1 MSVITVVCALSV
13 LYKSSIGLQVSL
25 QTSTRLREGTY
36 LDIRFASNVA
46 VVDSVVSVK
55 QVIRRPPQSGSFI
68 RVSAVASKEDFF
80 GATVGEF
87 EEALDQDQFE
97 SFVKEMLQ
105 AKEAFFSNLV
115 TRYAST
121 VEGTSEV

>member
-1 MSVITVVCALSV
+1 M
-13 LYKSSIGLQVSL
+13 
-25 QTSTRLREGTY
+25 
-36 LDIRFASNVA
+36 DIRFANNIA
-46 VVDSVVSVK
+46 VVDSVVSVE
-55 QVIRRPPQSGSFI
+55 QVSRPPQSGSFI

-87 EEALDQDQFE
+87 EEPLDQDQFE
-97 SFVKEMLQ
+97 SFVKEMLK